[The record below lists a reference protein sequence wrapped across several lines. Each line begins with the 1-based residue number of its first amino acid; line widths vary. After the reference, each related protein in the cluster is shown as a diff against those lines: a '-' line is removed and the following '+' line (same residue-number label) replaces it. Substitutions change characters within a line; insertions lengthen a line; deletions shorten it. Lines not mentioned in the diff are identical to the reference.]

1 VKMANG
7 RVVALTGGV
16 GGAKLVLGLSRI
28 LEHTQLTAIVNT
40 GDDFEHLGL
49 PICPDLD
56 TLMYTLAGEVNP
68 ETGWGRRDETWN
80 FMSALGQL
88 GADTWFRI
96 GDRDLATHVVR
107 ARLLARQQT
116 LTEVTQVLC
125 TRFGV
130 RTHILPMTDTPV
142 RTQVITDRGR
152 LDFQH
157 YFVRDQAVPV
167 VSQLEYDGAD
177 RAVPS
182 PVVLSALRDPEL
194 AAIVIA
200 PSNPYLSIDPIL
212 AIPGLRAAVRAAA
225 APVVAVSPIVGGHA
239 LKGPTAKIMGEL
251 GVEPSATSV
260 SRHYGDLLDGF
271 IVDEQDRKMVQR
283 PEKPRMPVRIC
294 DTIMTTLDDRIRLA
308 RATLDFARSIRPGNM
323 DTGRNAKKL
332 SQEE

>member
-1 VKMANG
+1 MAANG
-7 RVVALTGGV
+7 KVVAFTGGV

-28 LEHTQLTAIVNT
+28 LDHTQLTAIVNT

-49 PICPDLD
+49 PISPDLD

-96 GDRDLATHVVR
+96 GDRDLATHVMR
-107 ARLLARQQT
+107 ARLLADEQT

-125 TRFGV
+125 ARFGI
-130 RTHILPMTDTPV
+130 RTRILPMTDTQV
-142 RTQVITDRGR
+142 RTRVVTDRGR

-157 YFVRDQAVPV
+157 YFVRDQAAPV
-167 VSQLEYDGAD
+167 VSKLEYDGAD
-177 RAVPS
+177 RAGPS

-200 PSNPYLSIDPIL
+200 PSNPYLSIDPML

-225 APVVAVSPIVGGHA
+225 APVIAVSPIVGGRA

-251 GVEPSATSV
+251 GIEPSATAV
-260 SRHYGDLLDGF
+260 SRHYADLLDGF
-271 IVDEQDRKMVQR
+271 IVDEQDRKMVQGA
-283 PEKPRMPVRIC
+283 EKPRMPVRIC
-294 DTIMTTLDDRIRLA
+294 DTIMTTLDDKIRLA
-308 RATLDFARSIRPGNM
+308 RTALDFARSLRPGHVGSSQKA
-323 DTGRNAKKL
+323 TRL
-332 SQEE
+332 RQEE